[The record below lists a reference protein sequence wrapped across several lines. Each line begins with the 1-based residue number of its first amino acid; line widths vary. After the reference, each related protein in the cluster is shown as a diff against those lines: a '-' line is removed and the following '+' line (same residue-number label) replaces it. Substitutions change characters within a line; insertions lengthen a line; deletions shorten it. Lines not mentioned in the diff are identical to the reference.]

1 LTGERAA
8 WDNQEVPGGP
18 RSGEV
23 VPVSTN
29 PPGGGILRRLPPL
42 LLLSLAAS
50 AGPAGAGE
58 PCGPARALPAY
69 AHNDYRNDRPCEEAL
84 ELGYLG
90 VEADVFF
97 SDGTFRLAHDRGDI
111 REGFD
116 FEAVYLRPLL
126 SRVRRCSRLLPD
138 PKPFLVTI
146 EDKAPS
152 VESRLAMAMLLDR
165 YRELLQSSPE
175 GPIAR
180 FFLVDNTASPAAIPR
195 ELKLYA
201 GLQWRVTS
209 RNPAPPDDAAVDYR
223 LLSLDYGKEIEWS
236 GSGGPPP
243 AASELIAA
251 VVAAA
256 RRVPGCLVRVH
267 HVPARE
273 RIWSWLLEAG
283 VDLIGVTD
291 LPKGAKLLEKRKR
304 GT

>member
-1 LTGERAA
+1 
-8 WDNQEVPGGP
+8 
-18 RSGEV
+18 
-23 VPVSTN
+23 VPVSII
-29 PPGGGILRRLPPL
+29 PPGLGIDRRLPLL
-42 LLLSLAAS
+42 LLLSLVAS

-97 SDGTFRLAHDRGDI
+97 SDGALRLAHDRRDV

-116 FEAVYLRPLL
+116 FEAIYLRPLL
-126 SRVRRCSRLLPD
+126 SRARRCSRILPD
-138 PKPFLVTI
+138 PQPFLVTI

-152 VESRLAMAMLLDR
+152 VESRLALAMLLER

-180 FFLVDNTASPAAIPR
+180 FILVDNMANPASIPR
-195 ELKLYA
+195 ELRLHA

-209 RNPAPPDDAAVDYR
+209 RSPAPADDAAVDYL
-223 LLSLDYGKEIEWS
+223 LLSLDYGKEIEWN

-243 AASELIAA
+243 AASALIAA

-256 RRVPGCLVRVH
+256 GRVPGCLVRVH
-267 HVPARE
+267 HVPERE
-273 RIWSWLLEAG
+273 RIWSWLLDTG

-291 LPKGAKLLEKRKR
+291 LPKGAKMLERPMAS
-304 GT
+304 TAEAD